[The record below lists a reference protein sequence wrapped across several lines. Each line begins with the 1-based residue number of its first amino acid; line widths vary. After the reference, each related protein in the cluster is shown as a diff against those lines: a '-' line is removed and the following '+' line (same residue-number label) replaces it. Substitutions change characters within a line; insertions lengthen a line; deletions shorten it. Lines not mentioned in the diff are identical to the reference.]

1 MLIDC
6 LCVDN
11 LIYVGHGSEKLIVE
25 FKSHMINGFEMMDLS
40 FMNYFLGLEVKQ
52 CEWNFYLLEK
62 KYTIDL
68 LNERL

>member
-40 FMNYFLGLEVKQ
+40 FMNYFLGLEVK
-52 CEWNFYLLEK
+52 
-62 KYTIDL
+62 
-68 LNERL
+68 